1 MSGRTGRRRRG
12 TGQLIRPARTGDSQ
26 ALCELW
32 QAIDELHSALAPR
45 FFRAA
50 PRTTDEWRRLLGTP
64 QVVVLVD
71 EDETAG
77 TINGALLARIYDT
90 PADPQMVPQRR
101 GYVDG
106 LVVAAA
112 HRRRGVGRRLMD
124 GAAAWAK
131 SQGGAQLVLT
141 VWAGNEAA
149 RAFYQRLGYDVLSE
163 VMTKPL

>member
-1 MSGRTGRRRRG
+1 M
-12 TGQLIRPARTGDSQ
+12 
-26 ALCELW
+26 
-32 QAIDELHSALAPR
+32 
-45 FFRAA
+45 
-50 PRTTDEWRRLLGTP
+50 
-64 QVVVLVD
+64 LVD